1 MLSSSAR
8 TQLSNGAR
16 RALKQAGQR
25 RYANNG
31 EPSSGM
37 SMAQKG
43 AAALA
48 VTTMIAGGIFAVTRP
63 TPVYAEVAPAPAE
76 MSFEKKKKK
85 AKSAEEYRDMISSQH
100 LQVKKSWENPGVY
113 AWGSNTGLVVA
124 PELNE
129 PAVKTPKRF
138 TYFDGMVLRDLK
150 MDRNYAAAVT
160 DNGDLLQWG
169 IDYSTDFPG
178 PVKTLT
184 GKNITKISLTKDSV
198 IALGKNGTVYN
209 VPVSRELQLAGPKQS
224 EEGMVPFWNGTSTIS
239 YTTIK
244 PQGLG
249 YTEKVK
255 DIGAGREHCLLL
267 TSAGRTFSAATGASL
282 PSKGQLGIPELQKPT
297 LPASEVKEHPAHEI
311 DGLKGIKVAHIA
323 AGDNHSVCSD
333 EMGRIFAWGDN
344 SAGQLGFEPTPETT
358 HIDAPSMLPIDK
370 LYVGTP
376 LKPFVTS
383 IAAGGNDTYF
393 CVDAKEP
400 VRGMTQIDTNS
411 AIVASQGKVTAD
423 TWACGQ
429 GIYGS
434 LGNGKWTHFQGV
446 PTKIKSLSGL
456 SEYDEK
462 TNTTVPIRLSRL
474 TAGATHAS
482 AQMGNHTSVSA
493 SSSSPE
499 HDTNFG
505 ADVLFWGGNEFYQLG
520 TGRRNNMNTPSYIA
534 PLDVMERDV
543 KDKKV
548 GSESAK
554 RFQISPR
561 AKIDVGG
568 KKMDVEQRVV
578 CGRGVTGVF
587 SAVPRE

>member
-1 MLSSSAR
+1 MHLNIAR
-8 TQLSNGAR
+8 SQLSNGAR
-16 RALKQAGQR
+16 RAVKLAGQR
-25 RYANNG
+25 RYASNNG
-31 EPSSGM
+31 EPSSRM
-37 SMAQKG
+37 SALQKG
-43 AAALA
+43 AAFFVVAS
-48 VTTMIAGGIFAVTRP
+48 IGAGGVFAATRKE
-63 TPVYAEVAPAPAE
+63 PVKAAVVPAPAE
-76 MSFEKKKKK
+76 MVQEKRRKKTKT
-85 AKSAEEYRDMISSQH
+85 AEEYKDQISSQH

-124 PELNE
+124 PESSE
-129 PAVKTPKRF
+129 PAIKTPHRF

-160 DNGDLLQWG
+160 AEGDLLQWG

-178 PVKTLT
+178 PIKTLT

-209 VPVSRELQLAGPKQS
+209 VPVSREVQLAGPKVKEDS
-224 EEGMVPFWNGTSTIS
+224 SVPFWNGISTIS

-249 YTEKVK
+249 FSEKIK
-255 DIGAGREHCLLL
+255 DISAGREHCLLL
-267 TSAGRTFSAATGASL
+267 SSNGRTFSAATGAAF
-282 PSKGQLGIPELQKPT
+282 PTKGQLGIPELAKPT
-297 LPASEVKEHPAHEI
+297 VPLREVKEHPAHEI
-311 DGLKGIKVAHIA
+311 EGLKNIKITHIA
-323 AGDNHSVCSD
+323 AGDNHSVASD

-370 LYVGTP
+370 LYVGTKLLP
-376 LKPFVTS
+376 YVTS

-400 VRGMTQIDTNS
+400 VKGMTQIDTNS
-411 AIVASQGKVTAD
+411 AIVASQNKVTAD

-446 PTKIKSLSGL
+446 PVKIKALSGL
-456 SEYDEK
+456 SEYNEA

-482 AQMGNHTSVSA
+482 AQMDNHSNVSA
-493 SSSSPE
+493 GTDKHE
-499 HDTNFG
+499 MNFG

-520 TGRRNNMNTPSYIA
+520 TGRRNNLNVPSYIA

-554 RFQISPR
+554 RFQITPR
-561 AKIDVGG
+561 AKVHVGD
-568 KKMDVEQRVV
+568 KKMEVEQRVV

-587 SAVPRE
+587 SAVPRD